1 MCIPVSVGSS
11 ASVLGGDQSHCV
23 VPRTGVELQEVVS
36 CLTWVLRI
44 EPRASA
50 RAECPPNC

>member
-1 MCIPVSVGSS
+1 MCIPVSIGSN

-36 CLTWVLRI
+36 CLTWVLGI
-44 EPRASA
+44 EPKASA